1 MTRFKVLVVGETCD
15 DIFHYGASTRL
26 CPDVPA
32 PVFQLKKSSSSEGMA
47 GNTARNL
54 KALGVEVDL
63 ISQKEHVSKTRYV
76 EEQLNYTFLRVD
88 SGEENIT
95 PFSSYSDLL
104 ADDEIVSYDAVVISD
119 YGKGFLSEQ
128 DIERFCTHNKKTFI
142 DTKKVLKDPLG
153 SYCEGAAFV
162 KINSSEFE
170 GIKNKMD
177 LDKWR
182 NRLIVTLGDRGCMYY
197 TDNGFRYFPVDTV
210 NVFDLSGAGDTFL
223 AALVWKY
230 LQSNDISKSIE
241 CANFHASKAVQQKG
255 VAVIDAGSD
264 TK

>member
-1 MTRFKVLVVGETCD
+1 MMDPKVLVVGETCD
-15 DIFHYGASTRL
+15 DIFHYGTAARL

-32 PVFQLKKSSSSEGMA
+32 PVFQSTKTSSSDGMA

-54 KALGVEVDL
+54 KAFGVEVDL
-63 ISQKEHVSKTRYV
+63 ITQREHVSKTRYV

-95 PFSSYSDLL
+95 SFSSYSDLV
-104 ADDEIVSYDAVVISD
+104 ADDEIASYDAVVISD

-128 DIERFCTHNKKTFI
+128 DIKRFCAHNKNTFI

-153 SYCEGAAFV
+153 SYCEEAAFV
-162 KINSSEFE
+162 KINSPEFE
-170 GIKNKMD
+170 GIKNKID
-177 LDKWR
+177 LDKWK
-182 NRLIVTLGDRGCMYY
+182 NKLIVTLGDRGCMYY
-197 TDNGFRYFPVDTV
+197 TDRGFHYFPVETV
-210 NVFDLSGAGDTFL
+210 KVFDLSGAGDTFL

-230 LQSNDISKSIE
+230 LQSNDIYKSIE

-255 VAVIDAGSD
+255 VTVIDAGD
-264 TK
+264 NTK

>member
-1 MTRFKVLVVGETCD
+1 MLVVGETCD
-15 DIFHYGASTRL
+15 DIFHYGTAARL

-32 PVFQLKKSSSSEGMA
+32 PVFQSTKTSSSDGMA

-54 KALGVEVDL
+54 KAFGVEVDL
-63 ISQKEHVSKTRYV
+63 ITQREHVSKTRYV

-95 PFSSYSDLL
+95 SFSSYSDLV
-104 ADDEIVSYDAVVISD
+104 ADDEIASYDAVVISD

-128 DIERFCTHNKKTFI
+128 DIKRFCAQNKNTFI

-153 SYCEGAAFV
+153 SYCEEAAFV
-162 KINSSEFE
+162 KINSPEFE
-170 GIKNKMD
+170 GIKNKID
-177 LDKWR
+177 LDKWK
-182 NRLIVTLGDRGCMYY
+182 NKLIVTLGDRGCMYY
-197 TDNGFRYFPVDTV
+197 TDRGFHYFPVETV
-210 NVFDLSGAGDTFL
+210 KVFDLSGAGDTFL

-230 LQSNDISKSIE
+230 LQSNDIYKSIE

-255 VAVIDAGSD
+255 VTVIDAGD
-264 TK
+264 NTK

>member
-1 MTRFKVLVVGETCD
+1 VLVVGETCD
-15 DIFHYGASTRL
+15 DIFHYGTAARL

-32 PVFQLKKSSSSEGMA
+32 PVFQSTKTSSSDGMA

-54 KALGVEVDL
+54 KAFGVEVDL
-63 ISQKEHVSKTRYV
+63 ITQREHVSKTRYV

-95 PFSSYSDLL
+95 SFSSYSDLV
-104 ADDEIVSYDAVVISD
+104 ADDEIASYDAVVISD

-128 DIERFCTHNKKTFI
+128 DIKRFCAHNKNTFI

-153 SYCEGAAFV
+153 SYCEEAAFV
-162 KINSSEFE
+162 KINSPEFE
-170 GIKNKMD
+170 GIKNKID
-177 LDKWR
+177 LDKWK
-182 NRLIVTLGDRGCMYY
+182 NKLIVTLGDRGCMYY
-197 TDNGFRYFPVDTV
+197 TDRGFHYFPVDTV

-230 LQSNDISKSIE
+230 LQSNDIYKSIE
-241 CANFHASKAVQQKG
+241 CANFHASKVVQQKG
-255 VAVIDAGSD
+255 VAVIDAE
-264 TK
+264 